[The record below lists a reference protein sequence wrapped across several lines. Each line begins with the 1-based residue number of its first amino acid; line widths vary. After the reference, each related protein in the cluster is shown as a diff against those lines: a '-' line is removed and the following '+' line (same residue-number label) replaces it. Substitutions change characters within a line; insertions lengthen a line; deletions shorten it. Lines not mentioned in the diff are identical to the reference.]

1 MREYGRI
8 HCAFWSSRDVQSMS
22 DDARTLAAYL
32 LTSQHGT
39 IAGIFRMPDG
49 YVCEDLKWTPVRV
62 RKGFEELLAKGFC
75 NRCETTKWAWI
86 CKFLSWNPPEN
97 PNQWKA
103 VKKIAEQLPVQ
114 CAWKADFYRL
124 LASLTD
130 FKIPDPSETV
140 SEPFRNKDQDL
151 DKEQEKEKKN
161 GNHAVVPTDV
171 SIVFDFWKQ
180 THRHPRAQL
189 DDKREKLIRVAL
201 GSYSAD
207 DLCRAIGGYKR
218 SAYHMGENERKA
230 VYDDIELFL
239 RDAKHIDA
247 GLKYAEQPEVI
258 KWQ

>member
-49 YVCEDLKWTPVRV
+49 YVCEDLKWNPGRV
-62 RKGFEELLAKGFC
+62 RKGFDELFQKGFC

-86 CKFLSWNPPEN
+86 CKFLVWNPPEN

-103 VKKIAEQLPVQ
+103 VKKIAEQLPAQ
-114 CAWKADFYRL
+114 CAWNADFYRL
-124 LASLTD
+124 LSTLTD
-130 FKIPDPSETV
+130 FNPPNPSETV
-140 SEPFRNKDQDL
+140 TEPYRNKDL
-151 DKEQEKEKKN
+151 EQEKEQEQEQKN
-161 GNHAVVPTDV
+161 GKHAVVPTDV
-171 SIVFDFWKQ
+171 TVVFDHWKQ
-180 THRHPRAQL
+180 THNHPRAKL
-189 DDKREKLIRVAL
+189 DDKREKLIRIAL
-201 GSYSAD
+201 KNYSPEE
-207 DLCRAIGGYKR
+207 LCRSIAGYKH
-218 SAYHMGENERKA
+218 SAHHMGHNDQKT

-247 GLKYAEQPEVI
+247 GLKFSEQGAQQT
-258 KWQ
+258 WQ